1 MEPHFPPSPPPIVPD
16 SFLQVGL
23 LTPFVCFVL
32 SWRIAFIFKI
42 DLTMYIRLALNMG
55 SSCLSLL
62 RDRSQ
67 SWLRV
72 QAGWGSSFP
81 EINWRAGV
89 PWRTGIYLVKSQRVA
104 VGSAMIYVWHASFY
118 PFPCVHTHAYT
129 CTHTSLQ
136 LYWSSF
142 PGGLFHILFLTSDG
156 LYRITSCTF

>member
-1 MEPHFPPSPPPIVPD
+1 MEPHFPSSPASHCPWPFPPS
-16 SFLQVGL
+16 G
-23 LTPFVCFVL
+23 TPYYFCVFCFVL
-32 SWRIAFIFKI
+32 KNCFYFKI

-104 VGSAMIYVWHASFY
+104 VGSAMIYVSHASSY
-118 PFPCVHTHAYT
+118 PFQCARTHA
-129 CTHTSLQ
+129 HTSFSSYTGVLSPVDFSISCFWWSLQ
-136 LYWSSF
+136 DYFMYFL
-142 PGGLFHILFLTSDG
+142 GLT
-156 LYRITSCTF
+156 